1 VDAGGSVQAYP
12 FPRDAGALG
21 ERMALRRD
29 GELAAE
35 ERRLLDELGDAP
47 AITRDR
53 RFVRD
58 GVALGGSGRTE
69 VDPATYGHDPAQLR
83 ELLLADSER
92 ALAAAF
98 DPSSHVDEAV
108 RAVRDL
114 DSILNTLRER
124 IASWSSRDEPLPD
137 PDDAEAFDRAVEA
150 STERAGEDPIARMVP
165 ELVEGR
171 RSLTVRYLELRQSR
185 RELEASVER
194 AVASFAPNLCALLG
208 PGLASRMIAQA
219 GGLERL
225 ARLPSSTIQ
234 VLGAER
240 AFFEHLR
247 GRAPP
252 PRHGLLF
259 LHADIQSSPRSLRGR
274 LARALAGKVAI
285 AARLDHQQSPLRPS
299 LAETFRRRSAEIRAP
314 RPKAGIIP
322 RAKS

>member
-1 VDAGGSVQAYP
+1 
-12 FPRDAGALG
+12 
-21 ERMALRRD
+21 MALRRAGD
-29 GELAAE
+29 LAPE
-35 ERRLLDELGDAP
+35 ERALLEDRAGQSAV
-47 AITRDR
+47 TRDR
-53 RFVRD
+53 RFVRE
-58 GVALGGSGRTE
+58 GISFGGTGRTE
-69 VDPATYGHDPAQLR
+69 IDPSEYGHDPALLR
-83 ELLLADSER
+83 ELLRADSER

-150 STERAGEDPIARMVP
+150 SADRAGTDPIARMVP

-171 RSLTVRYLELRQSR
+171 RGLTLRYLELRRSR

-194 AVASFAPNLCALLG
+194 AVGSFAPNLSALLG

-219 GGLERL
+219 GGLDRL

-247 GRAPP
+247 GHAPP

-259 LHADIQSSPRSLRGR
+259 LHPDIQGAPRRLRGR
-274 LARALAGKVAI
+274 LARALAGKTAI
-285 AARLDHQQSPLRPS
+285 AARLDRQQAPLRPA
-299 LAETFRRRSAEIRAP
+299 LNEAFRRRAAEIRS
-314 RPKAGIIP
+314 P
-322 RAKS
+322 RAVKRPAAPQRD